1 MTREEFTQV
10 ALSFPGATEGSSYG
24 QPAFKVDGKFFTR
37 IRKDD
42 GSAVLSCVDHD
53 EREFL
58 MEADPETFHFTAH
71 YKDYPI
77 VLARLEGLEV
87 EQARGFLARQ
97 FRKVAK
103 KAAVKAW
110 EAERAGLA

>member
-1 MTREEFTQV
+1 MTAEEFEAV
-10 ALSFPGATEGSSYG
+10 VLSFPGAEAGSSYG
-24 QPAFKVDGKFFTR
+24 QPAYKIDGKFFTR
-37 IRKDD
+37 LRREDD
-42 GSAVLSCVDHD
+42 SAVLSCVPHE

-58 MEADPETFHFTAH
+58 MEADPATFHFTAH
-71 YKDYPI
+71 YKDYPM
-77 VLARLEGLEV
+77 VLARLSGLEV

-110 EAERAGLA
+110 EADQAAKG

>member
-1 MTREEFTQV
+1 MTREEFDAVVQ
-10 ALSFPGATEGSSYG
+10 SFPGAELGSSYG
-24 QPAFKVDGKFFTR
+24 HPAWKIDGKFFTR
-37 IRKDD
+37 VRKEDD
-42 GSAVLSCVDHD
+42 SAVLSCVDHD

-58 MEADPETFHFTAH
+58 MEADPATFHFTAH
-71 YKDYPI
+71 YRDYPI
-77 VLARLEGLEV
+77 VLARLSGLEP

-110 EAERAGLA
+110 EASRAGS

>member
-1 MTREEFTQV
+1 MTREDFHDV
-10 ALSFPGATEGSSYG
+10 AMSFPGAELGTSYG
-24 QPAFKVDGKFFTR
+24 QPAYKIDGKFFTR

-42 GSAVLSCVDHD
+42 ESAVFSCVDHD

-58 MEADPETFHFTAH
+58 MEADPATFHFTAH
-71 YKDYPI
+71 YKDYPM
-77 VLARLEGLEV
+77 VLARLAGLET

-110 EAERAGLA
+110 EASREG